1 MPRSE
6 NRSGKPAREP
16 DIPAHPGKNRSALTH
31 SSLSVRFF
39 AALLPAF
46 VLLAA
51 GLLVSCGYRVAG
63 RGNALPP
70 EWKVIAI
77 PALKNRTSAYRVEQ
91 RFTQALVR
99 EMISR
104 TKYRVVPDEKD
115 ADAVLEGEVSS
126 LQTTP
131 VLFDPVTT
139 RATLMLVTVTLH
151 VRLLDRASGKPV
163 YQNSNF
169 VFRGQYEISTDIPS
183 FFQEEGPALDRMA
196 RDFARSLVSAVL
208 EKF

>member
-1 MPRSE
+1 MPLHRDL
-6 NRSGKPAREP
+6 R
-16 DIPAHPGKNRSALTH
+16 PGLCRRLAASSAI
-31 SSLSVRFF
+31 
-39 AALLPAF
+39 AALA
-46 VLLAA
+46 LLAA
-51 GLLVSCGYRVAG
+51 ALTSSCGYHVAG
-63 RGNALPP
+63 RGNALPQ

-77 PALKNRTSAYRVEQ
+77 PALKNKTSNYRIEQ

-104 TKYRVVPDEKD
+104 TNYHVVPEEKD

-139 RATLMLVTVTLH
+139 RATLMLVTISLR
-151 VRLLDRASGKPV
+151 VRLIDRSSGKPV
-163 YQNSNF
+163 YQNTKLT
-169 VFRGQYEISTDIPS
+169 FRNEYEISTDIPS
-183 FFQEEGPALDRMA
+183 FFQEEGPGLDRMA
-196 RDFARSLVSAVL
+196 RDFARTVVSSVL